1 MYSLNRCIEKYGLA
15 IIFRYSK
22 NPISSPIFLFQQI
35 CRTKLMVNYSFCSKT
50 YSNFNTD
57 RTRMD
62 MSNSNISAYL
72 YIRIV
77 SLV

>member
-1 MYSLNRCIEKYGLA
+1 MYSLNRCIEKYSLGMILHY
-15 IIFRYSK
+15 FK

-35 CRTKLMVNYSFCSKT
+35 CRTKLMVNYSFCSKA

-57 RTRMD
+57 RTWMD
-62 MSNSNISAYL
+62 LSNSNISAYL